1 MSSIYG
7 LESEIEAL
15 EERLSEAQESGD
27 SVMESRIQG
36 RIDRVEN
43 EINNINFFNNYYGDK
58 K

>member
-27 SVMESRIQG
+27 SVMESCIQG